1 MKIYQNLGER
11 IDGILNDIKSNS
23 EELLISHNLSSDGDK
38 LKERLLKETFERLEK
53 DKIITP
59 DIVDRMI
66 VSDKLVVHDM
76 VSDAARVYILDYVLE
91 SLENNETRITVEEA
105 QKKFPLL
112 NGTIK
117 TDREGYIGIMYIP
130 ITMHIDKEANQDIV
144 IFASAIGDFNIAENE
159 EASVFATGITYSD
172 YNKDNVCSVWQEA
185 RP

>member
-76 VSDAARVYILDYVLE
+76 VSDAARV
-91 SLENNETRITVEEA
+91 
-105 QKKFPLL
+105 
-112 NGTIK
+112 
-117 TDREGYIGIMYIP
+117 
-130 ITMHIDKEANQDIV
+130 
-144 IFASAIGDFNIAENE
+144 
-159 EASVFATGITYSD
+159 
-172 YNKDNVCSVWQEA
+172 
-185 RP
+185 